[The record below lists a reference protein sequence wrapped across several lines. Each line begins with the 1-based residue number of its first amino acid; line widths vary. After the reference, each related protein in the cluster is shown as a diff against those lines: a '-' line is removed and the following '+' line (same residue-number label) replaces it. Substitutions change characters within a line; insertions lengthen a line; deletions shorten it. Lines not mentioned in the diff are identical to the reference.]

1 MIIAKAIEGKSR
13 EDARSCLYYTAR
25 YIKQAENFDRYEKDI
40 FEDEEHNLPS
50 ALVHEMTL
58 QLIKAIEEKEGTSAA
73 QFDDETVIRLLDEIT
88 SIEASL
94 SPELSDAEI
103 ERGALLAAEMLPP
116 KGFLV
121 D

>member
-58 QLIKAIEEKEGTSAA
+58 QLIKAIEEKE
-73 QFDDETVIRLLDEIT
+73 IT
-88 SIEASL
+88 SKEASL